1 MRVEFTGRH
10 IEVSE
15 PLRQFA
21 LDRLERLRSF
31 PDIIEVHFVLS
42 VEKHQR
48 HVAEIKLKTRNDLH
62 HCADTTNDIYTSIA
76 SVLEK
81 LESQVQKSKTQ
92 KTGRRRSAANSKVVG
107 AGPIEKFEPEVTG

>member
-21 LDRLERLRSF
+21 LDRLERIRSL
-31 PDIIEVHFVLS
+31 PDILEVHFVLS
-42 VEKHQR
+42 VEKHRR
-48 HVAEIKLKTRNDLH
+48 HVAEIKLKTRNGLY
-62 HCADTTNDIYTSIA
+62 HCVDTTSDIYTSIA

-81 LESQVQKSKTQ
+81 LESQVQKPKTR
-92 KTGRRRSAANSKVVG
+92 KTGRRRSAANSKVVD
-107 AGPIEKFEPEVTG
+107 AGSIEKFEPEVTE